1 MIVGMPKSRTAAFI
15 AICLAL
21 FLAQSSPAQD
31 AELHIICS
39 NGFRAALE
47 KLLPQ
52 AERASGHK
60 AQIQFG
66 ASRNLKATIESG
78 QAFDLVIL
86 TPPQIIQDLEKTGK
100 ISSGSL
106 VDLATAGIGVG
117 VRAGQPKPDVSTA
130 QAVKK
135 TLLAAKSI
143 GYVKVGAGTPAITA
157 MVEKLGIAQ
166 EVAKKTVNQSGAEE
180 SMKSLADGKIDLA
193 LGPVSEII
201 PASGVQLAGPFPDEF
216 QQHIVLAA
224 AISSSTKNRDAAQ
237 KFIRALTSPEAAG
250 PIKSAGMEPAG
261 KR

>member
-1 MIVGMPKSRTAAFI
+1 MLKSAVCLAAF
-15 AICLAL
+15 AL
-21 FLAQSSPAQD
+21 LSAHTSAAQD
-31 AELHIICS
+31 TELHIICS

-66 ASRNLKATIESG
+66 ASRNLKTTIESG
-78 QAFDLVIL
+78 QPFDLVIL
-86 TPPQIIQDLEKTGK
+86 TPPEIIEDLQKDGK
-100 ISSGSL
+100 IAKGTL
-106 VDLATAGIGVG
+106 VQLATAGIGVG

-130 QAVKK
+130 QAIKK

-180 SMKSLADGKIDLA
+180 SMKNLAAGKIDIA
-193 LGPVSEII
+193 MGPVSEII
-201 PASGVQLAGPFPDEF
+201 PAAGVQLAGPFPDEF
-216 QQHIVLAA
+216 QQHIILAA
-224 AISSSTKNRDAAQ
+224 AISSSTKNRDAAS
-237 KFIRALTSPEAAG
+237 KFIRALMSPEAAG
-250 PIKSAGMEPAG
+250 PIKSAGMEPAA